1 MSQIL
6 LGYEVPTGNAVYLN
20 LKHTAIF
27 GMTQSGKTTGLEALI
42 TRSKLKAIAFIVK
55 RGEAGFHVFNQVVP
69 YYKPRSD
76 WQYVEGLLN
85 VALREKV
92 QYQPFMR
99 WAILQV
105 TKKHPANLREVLT
118 RSESC
123 EAEYPRR
130 KEVFEQ
136 LSAYLRIILPELE
149 KQTFATTLDLQE
161 GVNVMD
167 LNDMSL
173 EVQQIVIASTIEYVF
188 KNLDH
193 VIVIIPE
200 AWESLPQGKM
210 TPIKWIAETFVRKG
224 AVLHNYLWLDSQ
236 DIGGIDKTPLRQVD
250 NWILGRMK
258 EAHETE
264 RILKQLLGVKVK
276 AKEIQTLPVGH
287 FYCALGNTV
296 QKVYVLPSGVPENV
310 GVEVAKGI
318 RSPESVQEF
327 LHVTVSN
334 GDLMYKAK
342 SEELEIKVREL
353 KQKIENMEK
362 DRNKTT
368 WDPKSESWTDPR
380 ITTLEETC
388 REIKEETEKRIAEI
402 KEKDARDIEEA
413 LAKIADFE
421 KKVEVAN
428 KIRDALK
435 ELIGPFPVASP
446 SPNGKR
452 TVDLQDEE
460 TVFTVSHT
468 ERNIEL
474 STKDQSGQII
484 LCALK
489 DLPKEGFTQNEVSD
503 ALKERGLPIEEK
515 RLKFLL
521 NVGLLQ
527 RGLLIP
533 ILPAPGTHDAK
544 KYRIPGSVKV
554 RVQE

>member
-55 RGEAGFHVFNQVVP
+55 RGEAGFHVYNTVVP

-118 RSESC
+118 RSETL
-123 EAEYPRR
+123 ETEYPRR

-193 VIVIIPE
+193 IIVIIPE

-224 AVLHNYLWLDSQ
+224 AVLQNYLWLDSQ

-264 RILKQLLGVKVK
+264 RILKQLLGVKVE

-310 GVEVAKGI
+310 GIEVAKGL

-342 SEELEIKVREL
+342 SEELENKVREL
-353 KQKIENMEK
+353 EGKLKEKENEVALIREQQAGK
-362 DRNKTT
+362 DEQAFRDLQDEMT
-368 WDPKSESWTDPR
+368 R
-380 ITTLEETC
+380 
-388 REIKEETEKRIAEI
+388 RIKEIN
-402 KEKDARDIEEA
+402 EKDARDLLEGQTKIEQY
-413 LAKIADFE
+413 E
-421 KKVEVAN
+421 KRLKATD
-428 KIRDALK
+428 KIREGLM
-435 ELIGPFPVASP
+435 ELIEPLQVTSPGPGA
-446 SPNGKR
+446 NG
-452 TVDLQDEE
+452 VQDVKLDAESI
-460 TVFTVSHT
+460 TYTVSHS
-468 ERNIEL
+468 EKHIEL
-474 STKDQSGQII
+474 TTRDQRGQII
-484 LCALK
+484 LCALN
-489 DLPKEGFTQNEVSD
+489 DLPREGFTEKQISD
-503 ALKERGLPIEEK
+503 ALQERGWNIGHNSLRPQLDVNLPK
-515 RLKFLL
+515 A
-521 NVGLLQ
+521 
-527 RGLLIP
+527 GLLIP
-533 ILPAPGTHDAK
+533 IQADPASHKGKTYRLPA
-544 KYRIPGSVKV
+544 KV
-554 RVQE
+554 QMKVQE